1 MRLLHTAD
9 WHLGRLFYGT
19 YLTEDQAYV
28 LEHQL
33 FDILRD
39 SNIDGILLA
48 GDVFDRSVPPIE
60 AVELWD
66 SIITKIAMDYKIP
79 LFVIAGNHDGP
90 ERIEV
95 GRTMLAQSKVFVWG
109 TPEHCQKPL
118 LYDFEDGV
126 AAICAIPFSEPRR
139 IAHSLQDVFDDNNVA
154 YHDYDFV
161 YQQWSDYLVNQIP
174 RGMRSIALSH
184 IFASGGEIGGSERT
198 ISVGASEVVKPSVF
212 TPFNYTALGH
222 LHRSQRMGSDYIRY
236 SGSLLKYSFDE
247 YTQNKSF
254 TIVDMNTKGKV
265 EIETIPIVSKRDVVV
280 LEDYFDNL
288 LNNELL
294 RNTHENDYV
303 MVRLLDTTPVLDGMA
318 KLRQCFPHCMTL
330 ELVGRMEQQSVD
342 VTEPIYRNL
351 DERQLFCQFA
361 KAVWKEPL
369 SQEQQA
375 YMDRL
380 WERIVKED

>member
-1 MRLLHTAD
+1 MC
-9 WHLGRLFYGT
+9 
-19 YLTEDQAYV
+19 Q
-28 LEHQL
+28 
-33 FDILRD
+33 D
-39 SNIDGILLA
+39 SNDMVCRRFSCFHL
-48 GDVFDRSVPPIE
+48 
-60 AVELWD
+60 
-66 SIITKIAMDYKIP
+66 IA

>member
-28 LEHQL
+28 LEHQF

-118 LYDFEDGV
+118 LYDFEDGP

-294 RNTHENDYV
+294 RKAHENDYV

-351 DERQLFCQFA
+351 DERQLFCQFT

>member
-28 LEHQL
+28 LEHQF

-118 LYDFEDGV
+118 LYDFEDGA

-139 IAHSLQDVFDDNNVA
+139 IAHSLQDVFDENNVA

-351 DERQLFCQFA
+351 DERQLFGQFA

-369 SQEQQA
+369 SQEQQV